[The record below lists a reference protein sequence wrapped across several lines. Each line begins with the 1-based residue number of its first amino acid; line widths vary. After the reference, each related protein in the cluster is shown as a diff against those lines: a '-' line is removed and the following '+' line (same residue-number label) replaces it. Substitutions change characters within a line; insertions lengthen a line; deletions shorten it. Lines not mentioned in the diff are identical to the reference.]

1 MNFHVVDTEFE
12 IIDGLVIAGSFVAS
26 AQLGIFTTLL
36 VVIHEIPQELSDFG
50 VLVYGGFS
58 RQKALFYNFLSALT
72 AFIGAILG
80 YFLSTKISGFSYIL
94 LSFTAG
100 GFIYIGAADLLPEVR
115 NRRLAKNN
123 LSSSAI
129 FISGLAI
136 MALFAYFE

>member
-1 MNFHVVDTEFE
+1 MHAFSYLNLIGDGLHNF
-12 IIDGLVIAGSFVAS
+12 IDGLVIAGSFMAS

-100 GFIYIGAADLLPEVR
+100 GFIYIAASDLMPEIRKEQSLKKSLASLP
-115 NRRLAKNN
+115 
-123 LSSSAI
+123 
-129 FISGLAI
+129 
-136 MALFAYFE
+136 